1 MNDITIYIRYK
12 DSKSDYTCPDTII
25 LGDLLN
31 QLAGRGVLDRGLN
44 YVVVKGDSEEALDQ
58 TLSLQENGVQ
68 DGDVLD
74 VAAPGKA
81 G

>member
-12 DSKSDYTCPDTII
+12 NSKSDYTCPDTII
-25 LGDLLN
+25 LGDLLS
-31 QLAGRGVLDRGLN
+31 QLADRGVLDRGLN

-58 TLSLQENGVQ
+58 TVSLQANGVQ

-74 VAAPGKA
+74 VAAPGK
-81 G
+81 GG

>member
-1 MNDITIYIRYK
+1 MNDITIYIRYNTE
-12 DSKSDYTCPDTII
+12 KSDFTCPDSII
-25 LGDLLN
+25 LGDLLS
-31 QLAGRGVLDRGLN
+31 QLAGRGFLTPGLN
-44 YVVVKGDSEEALDQ
+44 YVVVKGSSEEALDQ
-58 TLSLQENGVQ
+58 TRSLHDNGVQ